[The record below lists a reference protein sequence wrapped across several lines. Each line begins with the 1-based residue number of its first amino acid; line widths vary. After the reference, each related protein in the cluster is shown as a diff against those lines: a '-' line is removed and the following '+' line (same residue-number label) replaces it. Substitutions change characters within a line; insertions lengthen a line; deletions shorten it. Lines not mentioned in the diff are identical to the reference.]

1 MAQNTKNRCKDVL
14 LGYLRILEIEDIT
27 SDTTENRILP
37 LIFMGV
43 LSAVCDE
50 EDLTV
55 TERNEVM
62 ASCLSVLLGQ
72 EIEVTRG
79 YVEQANER
87 ISSDSN
93 SMQAVAFCQG
103 KNSYSDFLEGDE
115 FAVYDMVT
123 STIDYIESK
132 YL

>member
-1 MAQNTKNRCKDVL
+1 MTHNIKNRCNEVL
-14 LGYLRILEIEDIT
+14 SEYLQILEIEDIN
-27 SDTTENRILP
+27 SDTNENRILP

-43 LSAVCDE
+43 LSSVCDE
-50 EDLTV
+50 EDLTD
-55 TERNEVM
+55 TERNEVI
-62 ASCLSVLLGQ
+62 AYCLSALLGQ

-103 KNSYSDFLEGDE
+103 KNSYSGFSMGDE

-123 STIDYIESK
+123 STIDYIESR